1 MQKCSAPADIVYMC
15 KKRAALKVLIVIQ
28 IKKAILRRHR
38 LYLQKIAQPHLLI
51 LQKLKEN
58 L

>member
-1 MQKCSAPADIVYMC
+1 M
-15 KKRAALKVLIVIQ
+15 Q

-38 LYLQKIAQPHLLI
+38 LELQKIVQPI